1 MKKIAYIR
9 VSTFEQNT
17 ARQLD
22 GMTFD
27 KTFEDK
33 LSGANA
39 NRPSLIN
46 MIDYIREGDEIWIHS
61 IDRLARSLID
71 LHDLIKQITDKHA
84 TVHFKTESLTFDGGE
99 HNPHQM
105 LHLSMLG
112 AFAQF
117 ERELIKQRQAEGIAK
132 AKERGAYANVGRKG
146 LSVEIENEIKAQRE
160 SGIGAT
166 QIAGNVG
173 VSRTSVYRVLRNA

>member
-22 GMTFD
+22 GLTFD
-27 KTFEDK
+27 KLFEDK
-33 LSGANA
+33 LSGSNA
-39 NRPSLIN
+39 NRPELIN
-46 MIDYIREGDEIWIHS
+46 MIDYVRDGDQVWVHS

-71 LHDLIKQITDKHA
+71 LHKLITEITSKGA
-84 TVHFKTESLTFDGGE
+84 TVHFKTESLTFDGGD

-117 ERELIKQRQAEGIAK
+117 ERELMKQRQAEGIVK

-146 LSVEIENEIKAQRE
+146 LNDVTIAKVNKMKAD
-160 SGIGAT
+160 
-166 QIAGNVG
+166 G
-173 VSRTSVYRVLRNA
+173 VSVAEISKQLSIGRSTVYKVIK

>member
-9 VSTFEQNT
+9 VSTLEQNT

-39 NRPSLIN
+39 NRPELIN
-46 MIDYIREGDEIWIHS
+46 MIDYIREGDQVWVHS

-71 LHDLIKQITDKHA
+71 LHSLVTEITSKGA
-84 TVHFKTESLTFDGGE
+84 TVHFKIENLTFDGGE

-117 ERELIKQRQAEGIAK
+117 ERELMKQRQAEGIAL

-146 LSVEIENEIKAQRE
+146 LNTDTANKVKEMKVAGAGVAEIVKTL
-160 SGIGAT
+160 GIGRST
-166 QIAGNVG
+166 
-173 VSRTSVYRVLRNA
+173 VYKVLSAA

>member
-71 LHDLIKQITDKHA
+71 LHDLIKQITDKGA
-84 TVHFKTESLTFDGGE
+84 TVPFKT
-99 HNPHQM
+99 
-105 LHLSMLG
+105 
-112 AFAQF
+112 
-117 ERELIKQRQAEGIAK
+117 
-132 AKERGAYANVGRKG
+132 
-146 LSVEIENEIKAQRE
+146 
-160 SGIGAT
+160 
-166 QIAGNVG
+166 
-173 VSRTSVYRVLRNA
+173 